1 MIIQYA
7 ASFKRQYKKLPEK
20 FQRQFNERLL
30 IFLKNHSHLLLRVHP
45 LKGKY
50 AGYWS
55 MNISGDLRA
64 IYLIRKK
71 NIIIFALIG
80 SHSNLYG

>member
-30 IFLKNHSHLLLRVHP
+30 IFLKNSSHLLLRVHP

-64 IYLIRKK
+64 IYLIRKE

>member
-7 ASFKRQYKKLPEK
+7 ASFKGQYKKLPEK

-30 IFLKNHSHLLLRVHP
+30 IFLKNPLHLLLRVHP

-55 MNISGDLRA
+55 MKISGALRA
-64 IYLIRKK
+64 ICLIRKE